1 MQQRADSYY
10 HRRASEEILLAA
22 QAQHPQAAMAH
33 RQLAALFLRAAT
45 GMTQSAVSQR
55 GCVQLDMGEASREQG
70 FRRYGS
76 R

>member
-22 QAQHPQAAMAH
+22 RAKHPQAAIAH
-33 RQLAALFLRAAT
+33 RGLAALFLRAAA
-45 GMTQSAVSQR
+45 GITQDQGRQR
-55 GCVQLDMGEASREQG
+55 SWIELDMGEASREQG
-70 FRRYGS
+70 FRLYGS